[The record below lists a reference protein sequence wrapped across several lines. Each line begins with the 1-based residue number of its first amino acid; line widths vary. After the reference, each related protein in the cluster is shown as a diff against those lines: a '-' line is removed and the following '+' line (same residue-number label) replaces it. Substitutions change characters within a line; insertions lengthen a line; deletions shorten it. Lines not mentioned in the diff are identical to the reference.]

1 MRPGLV
7 PFNAPCVATRLAEA
21 TGLSKEA
28 TMAALERWARSMG
41 GDVVEAEVLWLPVDE
56 FG

>member
-7 PFNAPCVATRLAEA
+7 PFNAPCVATKLAEA
-21 TGLSKEA
+21 TGLGQEA

-41 GDVVEAEVLWLPVDE
+41 GDVVEKEVLWLPQEE